1 MPTIRMVQSGRS
13 QSSRYSERMIT
24 SRFKALSGVALAA
37 LLLAAL
43 LLAGCAAP
51 AASTT
56 EETSAPAVL
65 APSAPATPAVKMTDT
80 ERVAAA
86 EAAALAELPDAPIWK
101 GMSFE
106 GAIVNESEVCV
117 DRTYEPGGGLDGLG
131 GSAGYVVV
139 RFPMVTPGKPQDG
152 LCASYVPTDE
162 KVQATVEVPSEVSKD
177 PGLMISTRFG
187 DEWPLTVPYVVGHC
201 DEITVSGRSLQMAT
215 VDDPNGKTYAA
226 NGTAKDHG
234 NFLDID
240 PIWASNPDVS
250 GLKKDISPVIDA
262 ALALCD

>member
-1 MPTIRMVQSGRS
+1 
-13 QSSRYSERMIT
+13 MIT

-37 LLLAAL
+37 LLLA
-43 LLAGCAAP
+43 GCTAP
-51 AASTT
+51 APSTA
-56 EETSAPAVL
+56 EETSAPVVPTPA
-65 APSAPATPAVKMTDT
+65 APAAPAVKMTDT

-86 EAAALAELPDAPIWK
+86 EAAVQAELPDAPIWK

-139 RFPMVTPGKPQDG
+139 RFPMVTLGKPQDG

-162 KVQATVEVPSEVSKD
+162 KVQATVEVPSEVAKD
-177 PGLMISTRFG
+177 PGLMVNTTFG
-187 DEWPLTVPYVVGHC
+187 DEWPLTVPYVVAHC
-201 DEITVSGRSLQMAT
+201 EDITVSGRSLQVAT
-215 VDDPNGKTYAA
+215 VNDSDGKTYAV

-240 PIWASNPDVS
+240 PIWASNTDVP